1 MNEEVFVTSLIIACS
16 ILIGLCS
23 YLWHCK
29 SNYKNAYVSRGL
41 EAHKLS
47 MRLQSMEEE
56 RSDLLNTVQKL
67 EKELRHGNPYINFD
81 NLRFKFSDT
90 NEPVNTVVTIK
101 PVRKNKVTI
110 GNEFTSRV
118 LRPTSKNKKGYK
130 KVPVRPYIL
139 PRIK

>member
-1 MNEEVFVTSLIIACS
+1 MNEELLLTILIIVCG
-16 ILIGLCS
+16 ILIALCI
-23 YLWHCK
+23 YLWDCK
-29 SNYKNAYVSRGL
+29 SNYKNSYVVRGL
-41 EAHKLS
+41 EIRKLS